1 MKAKEL
7 MPSIENFIG
16 AMAYTYHVDR
26 RELFMAAARMCD
38 AIASKE
44 LAVDPDRNK

>member
-1 MKAKEL
+1 MQIKQL
-7 MPSIENFIG
+7 LPSIENFIG

-38 AIASKE
+38 AIANKE